1 MYGYEIRN
9 RLAAEGES
17 VQLSYL
23 YKALKEMSDEG
34 LLHSRL
40 KRGEHGPQT
49 RLYCL
54 TPKGKKELGAILEE
68 ATELIHDFYEEYVAN
83 LPPEFFSEKF
93 HRMTIEVCSGRA
105 NVALAIS
112 QPLTHLHREVLE
124 GICGRSGAKSTYL
137 IKPAHVDVSAEFP
150 DLIVLTGS
158 FDDIPL
164 RDHTLDAVAVVDIQ
178 DATNLRRCCR
188 EFRRVLRSGGVL
200 WGCSPFMGLGGD
212 RDPLEVGEY
221 MKKLKYEWTGKS
233 YPDKE
238 SIRKVLNE
246 TFDYVDVASMGFLT
260 AFMSGLKPI
269 KV

>member
-137 IKPAHVDVSAEFP
+137 IKPAHVERLAPTYRLRLGEVGASSAIEIARRVGLPEDVCLRAREILGSGASVVSQAVERLEQERAASARRSAE
-150 DLIVLTGS
+150 LQASREELERERGIGRAS
-158 FDDIPL
+158 
-164 RDHTLDAVAVVDIQ
+164 
-178 DATNLRRCCR
+178 CR
-188 EFRRVLRSGGVL
+188 G
-200 WGCSPFMGLGGD
+200 
-212 RDPLEVGEY
+212 
-221 MKKLKYEWTGKS
+221 
-233 YPDKE
+233 
-238 SIRKVLNE
+238 
-246 TFDYVDVASMGFLT
+246 
-260 AFMSGLKPI
+260 
-269 KV
+269 

>member
-1 MYGYEIRN
+1 MYGYEIWR
-9 RLAAEGES
+9 RLAGEGES

-23 YKALKEMSDEG
+23 YKTLKEMGDGG

-40 KRGEHGPQT
+40 EKGERGPQT

-54 TPKGKKELGAILEE
+54 TPKGKKELGAILDE

-93 HRMTIEVCSGRA
+93 HRMMVEVCSGRE
-105 NVALAIS
+105 NVALVIS

-124 GICGRSGAKSTYL
+124 GFCARSGAKSTYL
-137 IKPAHVDVSAEFP
+137 IKPAHSDVSADFP
-150 DLIVLTGS
+150 NLIVLTGS
-158 FDDIPL
+158 LDDIPL
-164 RDHTLDAVAVVDIQ
+164 RDQTLDAVAVVDIQ
-178 DATNLRRCCR
+178 DATNLKRCSR

-212 RDPLEVGEY
+212 RTPLEVGEH
-221 MKKLKYEWTGKS
+221 MKRLKYEWAGKP
-233 YPDKE
+233 YPDRE
-238 SIRKVLNE
+238 SIRKVLND